1 MHDKRETIGGHN
13 FNINEMRFIQLKA
26 NNGEDVIFTCYIN
39 FYRPQRN
46 YSQQTQIIPLTIWA
60 GAKAAAE
67 AIAVAKI
74 TDFMVAIA

>member
-1 MHDKRETIGGHN
+1 MLHK
-13 FNINEMRFIQLKA
+13 FLS
-26 NNGEDVIFTCYIN
+26 
-39 FYRPQRN
+39 PQRN
-46 YSQQTQIIPLTIWA
+46 YSQQTQIIPLTVWA

>member
-1 MHDKRETIGGHN
+1 MGD
-13 FNINEMRFIQLKA
+13 FNINKVELKTNGKDIIFI
-26 NNGEDVIFTCYIN
+26 CYIN

-46 YSQQTQIIPLTIWA
+46 YNQQTQIIPLTVWA